1 MAAKPWE
8 SSFPGIAREHVSVMN
23 VMEPNLEELLKLTS
37 PEKPKSFF
45 VKKRSLSIPESMLS
59 NLESILSPSKT
70 TPPPL
75 LPSLAKLNSMGSHHI
90 TTNSLS
96 PSSRSL
102 AVAFDANQPLL
113 SSPYRLRVSIPTL
126 NSHSPQKSPLS
137 HKGLAIVTDKEGE
150 AIIDKKRIVVE
161 ALKGFGHSIS
171 PLNVKTLSKDEVEGG
186 SITKV
191 EKEKSYEYERRSSN
205 EQGTVD
211 VGNNRKVVLKRDQAT
226 KVRSNDQEL
235 EISYVPGYMQSTES
249 AKAKIRQINNASPGK
264 KQEASVS
271 PAPKRRNSLSRSDL
285 KLSSP
290 SSQRFISNVRT
301 NSSRAFKDNMHVA
314 SVASEDVSTRV

>member
-8 SSFPGIAREHVSVMN
+8 SSFPGIAREHISVMN

-45 VKKRSLSIPESMLS
+45 VKKRSLSIPESMFN

-90 TTNSLS
+90 TTSSFS

-102 AVAFDANQPLL
+102 AIAFDANQPLL
-113 SSPYRLRVSIPTL
+113 SSPYRLRVSMPTL

-137 HKGLAIVTDKEGE
+137 HKGLTIIPDKEGE
-150 AIIDKKRIVVE
+150 AIIDKERIVVE
-161 ALKGFGHSIS
+161 ALKGLGHSMS
-171 PLNVKTLSKDEVEGG
+171 PLKVKTVSKDEVEGG

-191 EKEKSYEYERRSSN
+191 EREKSYEYERRSSN
-205 EQGTVD
+205 EQGGTIID
-211 VGNNRKVVLKRDQAT
+211 VGNNPKVVLKRDQAT
-226 KVRSNDQEL
+226 KVRGNDKEL
-235 EISYVPGYMQSTES
+235 EGSYVPGYMQSTES
-249 AKAKIRQINNASPGK
+249 AKAKARQINNASPGK

-301 NSSRAFKDNMHVA
+301 NSSRAFKANMHVA
-314 SVASEDVSTRV
+314 SEDVPTRV